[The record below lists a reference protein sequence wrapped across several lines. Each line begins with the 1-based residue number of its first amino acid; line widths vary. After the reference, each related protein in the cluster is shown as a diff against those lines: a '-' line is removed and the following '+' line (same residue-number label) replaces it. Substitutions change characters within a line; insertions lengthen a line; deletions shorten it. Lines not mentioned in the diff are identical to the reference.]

1 MSKKLTIGEMRHRI
15 TFQQEVKTS
24 DGHKGFTVGWQDLVS
39 VWASVEP
46 LSGREYFYSHQIKA
60 ELSHRVRIRYR
71 ADITVK
77 MRIKHRGR
85 VLGIESILD
94 KKERR
99 EELEI
104 LCKEEK

>member
-1 MSKKLTIGEMRHRI
+1 MKIGDLRQRI
-15 TFQQEVKTS
+15 TLQQSVKTP
-24 DGHKGFTVGWQDLVS
+24 DGHKGFTEQWQDLIT

-60 ELSHRVRIRYR
+60 EVTHRVKMRYR
-71 ADITVK
+71 EDLTVK
-77 MRIKHRGR
+77 MRIKHRDR
-85 VLGIESILD
+85 VLEIESILD

-104 LCKEEK
+104 LCREAK